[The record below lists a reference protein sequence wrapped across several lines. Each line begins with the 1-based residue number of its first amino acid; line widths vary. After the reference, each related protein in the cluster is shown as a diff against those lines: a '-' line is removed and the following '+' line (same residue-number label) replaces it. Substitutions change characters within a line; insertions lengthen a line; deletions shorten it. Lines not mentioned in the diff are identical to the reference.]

1 MSDMAF
7 NAVMSEV
14 DSFSYNQ
21 VVALMARL
29 TQALQ
34 NWTSR
39 DKSDDL
45 FYSPSNMA
53 HIERGI
59 KAIQN
64 GQGVEHELVLC
75 KGHYE

>member
-7 NAVMSEV
+7 NAMMNEV
-14 DSFSYNQ
+14 DSFSYTQ
-21 VVALMARL
+21 VVALLARL

-34 NWTSR
+34 SWTPR

-59 KAIQN
+59 KALRD
-64 GQGVEHELVLC
+64 GKGVDHELI
-75 KGHYE
+75 EAD